1 MHRARLQRTINL
13 QHGMPTIETN
23 LVARGKPSPGVT
35 PIVSE
40 GGQEQSRPQSEGA
53 YPAYLFSYWA
63 DSAQDPYKRP
73 LSRAVGKRRDLQK
86 SLGGHSEA
94 GKQEKEK
101 RYFAEEEAEAVGR
114 RAASMAQEG
123 RSLPKGHQHQILF

>member
-1 MHRARLQRTINL
+1 MAGTSIHSSQ
-13 QHGMPTIETN
+13 P
-23 LVARGKPSPGVT
+23 
-35 PIVSE
+35 
-40 GGQEQSRPQSEGA
+40 A

-63 DSAQDPYKRP
+63 DSAQDPYKQP

>member
-1 MHRARLQRTINL
+1 MKVKLQ
-13 QHGMPTIETN
+13 
-23 LVARGKPSPGVT
+23 GKKEHMWVRELT
-35 PIVSE
+35 E
-40 GGQEQSRPQSEGA
+40 EQSRPQSEGA

-86 SLGGHSEA
+86 PLGGHSEA

>member
-1 MHRARLQRTINL
+1 MRIMKTNRSTNASVQCSQQRCT
-13 QHGMPTIETN
+13 
-23 LVARGKPSPGVT
+23 RS
-35 PIVSE
+35 SE
-40 GGQEQSRPQSEGA
+40 E
-53 YPAYLFSYWA
+53 
-63 DSAQDPYKRP
+63 
-73 LSRAVGKRRDLQK
+73 KRRDLQK

-101 RYFAEEEAEAVGR
+101 KYFAEEEAEAVGR